1 MSTLQ
6 GTQPDA
12 FLWIK
17 YGYVALSSL
26 WVYEYVLC
34 IADSVTYLIESP
46 WRLGMLTIFQPD
58 ASNALCRSYEEANL
72 YWASDTSLD
81 IGFLTIFFAECIFV
95 LRALAVYHRDRKW
108 VVFMTIFVIVHLV
121 PMIVCFY
128 KFASLLSGECSIPGF
143 IRYVDTKE
151 KILVLV
157 MYILLASG
165 ELGILLFLLHRT
177 VDFRSSGWKIDNR
190 LKRGLLHHNLLYFGW
205 SCAFFAGLG
214 LTSRI
219 SSIPAAH
226 IVAQFVYSQFGCDED
241 YLFGSRYHV
250 VVQALLVTR
259 MHRDFWRSDRAFC
272 GISGEDVSFATF
284 MVAIPDIV

>member
-46 WRLGMLTIFQPD
+46 WRLGTLFYLGCSHFPFAFLLLGMLTIFQPD

-72 YWASDTSLD
+72 Y

-165 ELGILLFLLHRT
+165 ELGILLFLLYRT

-214 LTSRI
+214 LTSRL
-219 SSIPAAH
+219 SSIPVAH
-226 IVAQFVYSQFGCDED
+226 IVAQ
-241 YLFGSRYHV
+241 YHV
-250 VVQALLVTR
+250 VVQALLVTQ